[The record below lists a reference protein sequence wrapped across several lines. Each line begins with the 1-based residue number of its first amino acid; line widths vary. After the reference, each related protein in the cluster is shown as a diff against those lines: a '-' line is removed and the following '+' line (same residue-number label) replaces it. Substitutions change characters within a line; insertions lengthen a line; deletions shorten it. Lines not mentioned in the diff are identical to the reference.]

1 MHKLIVA
8 ADICRGLGLTFSH
21 GFFGE
26 YQLRLCGV
34 VACFVVCPGAQCHS
48 LDAVGLGVAAF
59 SFDFLSLLRD
69 KATESW
75 AGLDFGF
82 SFAI

>member
-1 MHKLIVA
+1 
-8 ADICRGLGLTFSH
+8 
-21 GFFGE
+21 
-26 YQLRLCGV
+26 
-34 VACFVVCPGAQCHS
+34 
-48 LDAVGLGVAAF
+48 LGVAAF

-69 KATESW
+69 EAAESW